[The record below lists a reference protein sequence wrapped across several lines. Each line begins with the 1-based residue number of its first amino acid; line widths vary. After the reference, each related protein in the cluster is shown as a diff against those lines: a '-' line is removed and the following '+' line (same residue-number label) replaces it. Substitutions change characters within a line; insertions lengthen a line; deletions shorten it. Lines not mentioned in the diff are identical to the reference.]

1 MSAAAP
7 FPTRRARVF
16 LLGYALLWAAALPL
30 VLVYLW
36 RRGRRDGL
44 YWQHL
49 GERFG
54 IYGGALPGSVWVHA
68 VSLGELRSAVPL
80 IRALLDRGETVVTT
94 HFTPAG
100 RREAQAVFAADIAAG
115 RLCPVWVPL
124 EYDWVYRRFFRAF
137 RPVCGLVMEI
147 EIWPRMIASA
157 RRHGVPL
164 FMCNAQYPL
173 KSLERDRA
181 RAPIRAEFMTGFA
194 GAFVKSDLQADR
206 FASVGVQTIDVT
218 GELRFDQPIP
228 DAQLL
233 AGLRAR
239 DWLGAMTRPVVAL
252 ASVVEGEDALFIAA
266 IGAARTLHVAA
277 GLVPP
282 LFLYIPRAPERFGEV
297 ARLLEHAGLTTRR
310 RSDSFDADFAP
321 VGPAPGTVD
330 VLQGD
335 SLGEMYAYLAM
346 SDRVVVGGGFTPKGS
361 HNISEALSLGKPV
374 LTGPD
379 LHTIEYPAMEALAA
393 GVLTRLDDAAALQ
406 AALAPDHPADPP
418 PGQIAAF
425 FAQHSGAVAKTLA
438 ALDRRLTSR

>member
-1 MSAAAP
+1 MSGERP
-7 FPTRRARVF
+7 FPSRRVRLF
-16 LLGYALLWAAALPL
+16 LWGYALLWATALPL
-30 VLVYLW
+30 VLIYLW
-36 RRGRRDGL
+36 RRGRRDAL
-44 YWQHL
+44 YGQHL

-54 IYGGALPGSVWVHA
+54 TYTGPLPGSVWVHA

-100 RREAQAVFAADIAAG
+100 RREALAVFAADIAAG
-115 RLCPVWVPL
+115 RLRPVWVPL

-157 RRHGVPL
+157 QRHGVPL

-173 KSLERDRA
+173 KSLERDRV
-181 RAPIRAEFMTGFA
+181 RAPIRAELMTGFA
-194 GAFVKSDLQADR
+194 GAFVKSDIQAAR
-206 FASVGVQTIDVT
+206 FASVGVQDIDVT

-228 DAQLL
+228 QAQRL
-233 AGLRAR
+233 AGQQAR
-239 DWLGAMTRPVVAL
+239 DWLGAKTRPVVAL

-266 IGAARTLHVAA
+266 IGAARAAHLAA

-282 LFLYIPRAPERFGEV
+282 LVLYIPRAPERFGDV
-297 ARLLEHAGLTTRR
+297 ALLLAQAGLATLR
-310 RSDSFDADFAP
+310 RSDGFDAAFAP
-321 VGPAPGTVD
+321 IGTPPPAVD
-330 VLQGD
+330 VLLGD

-379 LHTIEYPAMEALAA
+379 IHTIEYPAQEALEA
-393 GVLTRLDDAAALQ
+393 GVLTRLEDDAALQ

-418 PGQIAAF
+418 PERIAAF
-425 FAQHSGAVAKTLA
+425 FAQHSGAVARTLA

>member
-1 MSAAAP
+1 MSGARP
-7 FPTRRARVF
+7 FPSRRVRLF
-16 LLGYALLWAAALPL
+16 LLGYALLWAVALPL
-30 VLVYLW
+30 VLAYLW
-36 RRGRRDGL
+36 RRGRRDAL

-54 IYGGALPGSVWVHA
+54 FYARPLPGSVWVHA

-100 RREAQAVFAADIAAG
+100 RREALAVFAADIAAG

-124 EYDWVYRRFFRAF
+124 EYDWVYGRFFRAF

-157 RRHGVPL
+157 QRRGVPL

-173 KSLERDRA
+173 KSLERDRD
-181 RAPIRAEFMTGFA
+181 RAPIRAELMTGFA
-194 GAFVKSDLQADR
+194 GAFVKSDLQAAR
-206 FASVGVQTIDVT
+206 FAGAGVQGIAVT

-228 DAQLL
+228 DAQLQ
-233 AGLRAR
+233 AGRQAR
-239 DWLGAMTRPVVAL
+239 VWLGAVSRPVVAL

-266 IGAARTLHVAA
+266 IGASRAAHAAA
-277 GLVPP
+277 GLEPP
-282 LFLYIPRAPERFGEV
+282 LFLYIPRAPERFDQV
-297 ARLLEHAGLTTRR
+297 ARLLAQAGLTSLR
-310 RSDSFDADFAP
+310 RSEGFNAAFVPIGTPS
-321 VGPAPGTVD
+321 GPVD
-330 VLQGD
+330 VLLGD

-346 SDRVVVGGGFTPKGS
+346 CDRVVVGGGFTPKGS

-374 LTGPD
+374 MTGPD
-379 LHTIEYPAMEALAA
+379 IHTIEYPALEALEA
-393 GVLTRLDDAAALQ
+393 GVLTRLEDDTALRAAV
-406 AALAPDHPADPP
+406 APDHPADPP
-418 PGQIAAF
+418 PEKIAAF

-438 ALDRRLTSR
+438 ALDLQLTSR